1 MIANYRYLEASVF
14 SFCIHAAIFLYLY
27 GTFDSDVTQK
37 ILISKPLQIELKFDL
52 PTQVKKQIPSVPKVD
67 SAKEKELTE
76 ELIYSKA
83 FDATEISSMNQVI
96 TQDISEL
103 LTQEIEVE
111 VSKEQQEITM
121 YAQQII
127 LTIEDAWIKPKN
139 IPEGLIANLR
149 LRIRPSGRII
159 NADLIKSSGNIRFDN
174 SALQAVRRVE
184 TFNFFNFEVDQLTCI
199 CILLFVGA
207 VGKSSQIGLHT

>member
-1 MIANYRYLEASVF
+1 MTDNYRYLEASVF
-14 SFCIHAAIFLYLY
+14 SFCIHAAIFLYMY

-37 ILISKPLQIELKFDL
+37 ILISKPLQIELKFDI
-52 PTQVKKQIPSVPKVD
+52 PTQLKKQIQSVPKID
-67 SAKEKELTE
+67 SLEKKGSTE

-83 FDATEISSMNQVI
+83 SDATEISSMNQVI

-111 VSKEQQEITM
+111 VSKEQQEISM

-184 TFNFFNFEVDQLTCI
+184 TFNFFNSISKSLFEKE
-199 CILLFVGA
+199 F
-207 VGKSSQIGLHT
+207 QIISISFNPL

>member
-37 ILISKPLQIELKFDL
+37 VLISKPLQIELKFDL
-52 PTQVKKQIPSVPKVD
+52 PTQVKKQIPSVRKID
-67 SAKEKELTE
+67 SVEQKELME

-83 FDATEISSMNQVI
+83 IDATEITSMNQVI

-103 LTQEIEVE
+103 LTQEIEAE
-111 VSKEQQEITM
+111 VSKDQQEILM
-121 YAQQII
+121 YAQKII

-184 TFNFFNFEVDQLTCI
+184 TFNFFNSISKSLFEKEFQTISISFNPL
-199 CILLFVGA
+199 
-207 VGKSSQIGLHT
+207 

>member
-37 ILISKPLQIELKFDL
+37 VLISKPLQIELKFDL
-52 PTQVKKQIPSVPKVD
+52 PTQVKKQIPSVRKID
-67 SAKEKELTE
+67 SVEQKELME

-83 FDATEISSMNQVI
+83 IDATEITSMNQVI

-103 LTQEIEVE
+103 LTQEIEAE
-111 VSKEQQEITM
+111 VSKDQQEILM
-121 YAQQII
+121 YAQKII

-149 LRIRPSGRII
+149 LRIRPTGRII

-184 TFNFFNFEVDQLTCI
+184 TFNFFNSISKSLFEKEFQTISISFNPL
-199 CILLFVGA
+199 
-207 VGKSSQIGLHT
+207 

>member
-27 GTFDSDVTQK
+27 GTFDSDATQK
-37 ILISKPLQIELKFDL
+37 ILISKPLQIELKFEL
-52 PTQVKKQIPSVPKVD
+52 PTQVKKQIPSLPKVD
-67 SAKEKELTE
+67 SAEEKESTE

-83 FDATEISSMNQVI
+83 FDATEISSTNQVI
-96 TQDISEL
+96 MQDISEL

-111 VSKEQQEITM
+111 VSKEQQEISM

-149 LRIRPSGRII
+149 LRIRPTGRII

-184 TFNFFNFEVDQLTCI
+184 TFNFFNSISKSLFEKEFQTISISFNPL
-199 CILLFVGA
+199 
-207 VGKSSQIGLHT
+207 

>member
-27 GTFDSDVTQK
+27 GTFDSDLTQK

-83 FDATEISSMNQVI
+83 FDATEVSSMNQVI

-103 LTQEIEVE
+103 LTQEIDVE
-111 VSKEQQEITM
+111 VSKEHQEITM

-184 TFNFFNFEVDQLTCI
+184 TFHFFNSISKSLFEKEFQTISISFNPL
-199 CILLFVGA
+199 
-207 VGKSSQIGLHT
+207 

>member
-67 SAKEKELTE
+67 SVEERELTE

-139 IPEGLIANLR
+139 IPDGLIANLR

-159 NADLIKSSGNIRFDN
+159 NADLTKSSGNIRFDN

-184 TFNFFNFEVDQLTCI
+184 TFNFFNSISKSLFEKEFQTISISFNPL
-199 CILLFVGA
+199 
-207 VGKSSQIGLHT
+207 

>member
-67 SAKEKELTE
+67 SAEEKELTE

-139 IPEGLIANLR
+139 IPDGLIANLR

-159 NADLIKSSGNIRFDN
+159 NADLTKSSGNIRFDN

-184 TFNFFNFEVDQLTCI
+184 TFNFFNSISKSLFEY
-199 CILLFVGA
+199 FE
-207 VGKSSQIGLHT
+207 

>member
-67 SAKEKELTE
+67 SAEEKELTE

-139 IPEGLIANLR
+139 IPDGLIANLR

-184 TFNFFNFEVDQLTCI
+184 TFNFFNSISKSLFEKEFQTISISFNPL
-199 CILLFVGA
+199 
-207 VGKSSQIGLHT
+207 

>member
-139 IPEGLIANLR
+139 IPDGLIANLR

-184 TFNFFNFEVDQLTCI
+184 TFNFFNSISKSLFEKEFQTISISFNPL
-199 CILLFVGA
+199 
-207 VGKSSQIGLHT
+207 

>member
-67 SAKEKELTE
+67 SAEEKELTE

-184 TFNFFNFEVDQLTCI
+184 TYNFFNSISKSLFEKEFQTISISFNPL
-199 CILLFVGA
+199 
-207 VGKSSQIGLHT
+207 

>member
-27 GTFDSDVTQK
+27 GTFDSDLTQK

-52 PTQVKKQIPSVPKVD
+52 PTQVKKQIPSVPIVD

-83 FDATEISSMNQVI
+83 FDATEVSSMNQVI

-184 TFNFFNFEVDQLTCI
+184 TFNFFNSISKSLFEKEFQTISISFNPL
-199 CILLFVGA
+199 
-207 VGKSSQIGLHT
+207 